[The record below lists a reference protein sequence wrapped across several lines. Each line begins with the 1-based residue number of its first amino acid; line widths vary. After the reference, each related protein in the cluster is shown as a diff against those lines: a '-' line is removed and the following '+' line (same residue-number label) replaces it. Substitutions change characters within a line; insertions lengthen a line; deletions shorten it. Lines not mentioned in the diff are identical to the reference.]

1 MLRNTEL
8 THPCTNSRAQD
19 RVEAGQRGEMVPKPR
34 LLPQVRGE
42 SPADV
47 PIGRGAVA
55 LRTLKL
61 SCQPCSS
68 SPSGFL
74 GEDSIS
80 FHLHHF
86 LSGLLGLTE
95 AGDSA

>member
-1 MLRNTEL
+1 M
-8 THPCTNSRAQD
+8 
-19 RVEAGQRGEMVPKPR
+19 
-34 LLPQVRGE
+34 
-42 SPADV
+42 
-47 PIGRGAVA
+47 A

-86 LSGLLGLTE
+86 LSGRLGLTE